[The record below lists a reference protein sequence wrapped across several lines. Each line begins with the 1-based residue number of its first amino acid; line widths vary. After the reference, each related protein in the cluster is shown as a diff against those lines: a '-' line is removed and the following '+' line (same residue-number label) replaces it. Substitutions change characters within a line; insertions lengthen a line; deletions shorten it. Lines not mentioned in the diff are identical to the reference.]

1 MINIT
6 VQQRQINITALQPK
20 PVTITVGAKPVNIT
34 VPNRNVTYITAS
46 GFHNTYNYTL
56 SQIDID
62 NKFIII
68 SELST
73 LSDKTK
79 AIIVIENVGIVLE
92 YDVDYVIDNDNKII
106 WEETELE
113 AKLQVGDKLKIYY

>member
-6 VQQRQINITALQPK
+6 VEQKQISFIVQQSKQLNMTVGGKSLSINVADRNIT
-20 PVTITVGAKPVNIT
+20 
-34 VPNRNVTYITAS
+34 YFTAS
-46 GFHNTYNYTL
+46 GFHNTYKYTL

-73 LSDKTK
+73 LTDKTK

-113 AKLQVGDKLKIYY
+113 AKLQVADKLKIYY

>member
-6 VQQRQINITALQPK
+6 VEQQEINITALQPK
-20 PVTITVGAKPVNIT
+20 PVTITVGGKSLSINVADRNIT
-34 VPNRNVTYITAS
+34 YFTAS
-46 GFHNTYNYTL
+46 GFHNTYKYTL

-73 LSDKTK
+73 LTDKTK

-113 AKLQVGDKLKIYY
+113 AKLQVADKLKIYY

>member
-6 VQQRQINITALQPK
+6 VEQQEINITALQPK
-20 PVTITVGAKPVNIT
+20 PVTITVGGKSLSINVADRNIT
-34 VPNRNVTYITAS
+34 YFTAS
-46 GFHNTYNYTL
+46 GFYNTYQYTL

-73 LSDKTK
+73 LTDKTK

-113 AKLQVGDKLKIYY
+113 AKLQVADKLKIYY